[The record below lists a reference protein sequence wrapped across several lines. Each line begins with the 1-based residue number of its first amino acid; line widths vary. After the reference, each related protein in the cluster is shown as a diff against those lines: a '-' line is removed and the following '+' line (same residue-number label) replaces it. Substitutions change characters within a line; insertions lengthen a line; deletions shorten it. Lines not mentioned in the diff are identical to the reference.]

1 MSKNGVRDFSYFVYI
16 LSCLQMLKIPVLYTL
31 VFHIF
36 INNSRSKQNK
46 RNLDHPFVDIIRQ
59 MCEKFQQK
67 ILKSVVFG
75 AR

>member
-46 RNLDHPFVDIIRQ
+46 RNLEHPFVDIIRE

>member
-1 MSKNGVRDFSYFVYI
+1 
-16 LSCLQMLKIPVLYTL
+16 MLKIPVLYTL

>member
-16 LSCLQMLKIPVLYTL
+16 LICLQMLKIPVLYTL

-46 RNLDHPFVDIIRQ
+46 RNLEHPFVDIIRE